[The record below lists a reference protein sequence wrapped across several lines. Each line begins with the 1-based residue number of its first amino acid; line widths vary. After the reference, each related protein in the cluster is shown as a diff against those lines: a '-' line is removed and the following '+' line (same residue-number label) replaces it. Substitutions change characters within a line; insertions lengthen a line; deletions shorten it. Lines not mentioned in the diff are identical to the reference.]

1 MSTTIILGAWIA
13 VFLTLGIF
21 SYLYKDNPFY
31 KTAEHLF
38 VCISA
43 GYWTSLFFWTQIQ
56 PNLFGRLWPSSN
68 YSSDSFWYMIY
79 NGLGFF
85 YSPGFPNGGVDKG
98 HEIHNVVLG
107 VPNVHYLIPFALGIM
122 IGNNVAELANTFI
135 DGIIMPTLEPA
146 LKRVGGKQMTVHVGG
161 LTFHLEKFV
170 QAIMKFIGISIVI
183 FLLLQLGINMSKPV
197 GWVSIRSVAD
207 GVNL

>member
-1 MSTTIILGAWIA
+1 MYKKYYICTYYNEMSEVANQGANVA
-13 VFLTLGIF
+13 AEGVNKFLKLMTDF
-21 SYLYKDNPFY
+21 
-31 KTAEHLF
+31 
-38 VCISA
+38 
-43 GYWTSLFFWTQIQ
+43 
-56 PNLFGRLWPSSN
+56 
-68 YSSDSFWYMIY
+68 
-79 NGLGFF
+79 
-85 YSPGFPNGGVDKG
+85 
-98 HEIHNVVLG
+98 NVIG
-107 VPNVHYLIPFALGIM
+107 FALGIM

-146 LKRVGGKQMTVHVGG
+146 LKRVGGKKMTIHIGG